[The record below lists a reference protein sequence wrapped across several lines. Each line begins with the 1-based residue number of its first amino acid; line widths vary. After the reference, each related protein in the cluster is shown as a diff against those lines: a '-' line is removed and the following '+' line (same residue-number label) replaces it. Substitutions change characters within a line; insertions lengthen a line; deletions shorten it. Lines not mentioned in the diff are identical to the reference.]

1 MRSRSSSGTALS
13 VVKEMLFVNDGVQ
26 LQMDG
31 TSTGAAGVAFNAAL
45 SRNPLN
51 SISPDDIE
59 SMTILKDASAT
70 AIYGRRAAD
79 GVILITTKRGNRDS
93 QLEYDVYAGAASP
106 TKTLGL
112 ATADQYRTFVTQ
124 FKDSLGGQGAVTAL
138 GNASTDW
145 EKALTRTSLAMNHNL
160 AFSGGSA
167 QTKYRASMNYFD
179 QEGIIKNSGLKRYQ
193 GRLNATHDAL
203 DSRLRLALNLS
214 ASRVNNTFS
223 PNENGGGFT
232 GGLFTNMVIFDPT
245 KPIQNA
251 DGTFFEIGT
260 GAQDVRNPV
269 AMIQQLYDYAPE
281 NRLLGNV
288 TGTIQLHDNLTAQTL
303 LGADNRNSTRQS
315 YAPRVS
321 PIGAAF
327 SGYARQA
334 ERSLQN
340 LNFQQLLTF
349 SKHMGEN
356 EVELVGGYE
365 YTKNNNMEFASAAQ
379 GFITDAYGVDNLN
392 AGTTTPVG
400 NPYSWHTQTQLSSS
414 FSRLCIAFRGRVVVT
429 GVMRPD
435 GSSRLAPGHQWAVFP
450 GLSASWRMT
459 DESFMR
465 SHPIGLSALALRV
478 GWGKQGNQAV
488 APYQTPLLLKSD
500 NGSLYPFGGVVTSGL
515 RAVQV
520 GNPDLKW
527 ETAEQTN
534 VGIDFGL
541 LQDRV
546 TGTIDIYQKNTK
558 DLLLNRAVPQPAV
571 GSSRIENIGSL
582 RNRGVEGS
590 LDMQLWSSGKK
601 SLTGGLVLTVKRN
614 QVTSLGAT
622 TAPCAAA
629 STTQSF
635 RAASNAKCTFIQS
648 GFVFGQGQSDQY
660 SQIIL
665 RGQPLGS
672 FFAPRFIGVKNG
684 HKYFAC
690 TVPGPSCANG
700 QTTDPTD
707 ADREFIGSA
716 KPSFTLGVR
725 NNAAWGA
732 LDMAWL
738 WRGEF
743 GGNTFN
749 NTALVYQTKSD
760 AAQGRNFIAAAI
772 GMPDNIHE
780 PAKFSSRWIESRTF
794 VRLQNMTLGYKLP
807 QSLTRGRTTRAYA
820 SGDNLL
826 LFTGYSGY
834 DP

>member
-1 MRSRSSSGTALS
+1 
-13 VVKEMLFVNDGVQ
+13 
-26 LQMDG
+26 
-31 TSTGAAGVAFNAAL
+31 
-45 SRNPLN
+45 
-51 SISPDDIE
+51 
-59 SMTILKDASAT
+59 
-70 AIYGRRAAD
+70 
-79 GVILITTKRGNRDS
+79 
-93 QLEYDVYAGAASP
+93 
-106 TKTLGL
+106 
-112 ATADQYRTFVTQ
+112 
-124 FKDSLGGQGAVTAL
+124 
-138 GNASTDW
+138 
-145 EKALTRTSLAMNHNL
+145 
-160 AFSGGSA
+160 
-167 QTKYRASMNYFD
+167 
-179 QEGIIKNSGLKRYQ
+179 
-193 GRLNATHDAL
+193 
-203 DSRLRLALNLS
+203 
-214 ASRVNNTFS
+214 
-223 PNENGGGFT
+223 
-232 GGLFTNMVIFDPT
+232 
-245 KPIQNA
+245 
-251 DGTFFEIGT
+251 
-260 GAQDVRNPV
+260 
-269 AMIQQLYDYAPE
+269 MIQQLYDYAPE

-288 TGTIQLHDNLTAQTL
+288 TGTIQIHDNLTAQTL
-303 LGADNRNSTRQS
+303 LGADNSNSTPQS

-365 YTKNNNMEFASAAQ
+365 YTKNNNMEFAAAAQ

-392 AGTTTPVG
+392 AAMTGPLG
-400 NPYSWHTQTQLSSS
+400 DRYSWHSEIELSWCLSG
-414 FSRLCIAFRGRVVVT
+414 LNYGCG
-429 GVMRPD
+429 G
-435 GSSRLAPGHQWAVFP
+435 GLLARESWCRSGPSV
-450 GLSASWRMT
+450 SASG
-459 DESFMR
+459 DESVEG
-465 SHPIGLSALALRV
+465 P
-478 GWGKQGNQAV
+478 GNRGAEG
-488 APYQTPLLLKSD
+488 PLTPLLW
-500 NGSLYPFGGVVTSGL
+500 TS
-515 RAVQV
+515 A
-520 GNPDLKW
+520 
-527 ETAEQTN
+527 
-534 VGIDFGL
+534 
-541 LQDRV
+541 
-546 TGTIDIYQKNTK
+546 
-558 DLLLNRAVPQPAV
+558 
-571 GSSRIENIGSL
+571 
-582 RNRGVEGS
+582 
-590 LDMQLWSSGKK
+590 KK
-601 SLTGGLVLTVKRN
+601 SLPGGLVRTVERN
-614 QVTSLGAT
+614 QATSLGDPA
-622 TAPCAAA
+622 AACAAD

-648 GFVFGQGQSDQY
+648 GFVFGQGQSNQY

-672 FFAPRFIGVKNG
+672 FLAPRFIGVKNG
-684 HKYFAC
+684 QQYFAC
-690 TVPGPSCANG
+690 TVAGPSCANG

-716 KPSFTLGVR
+716 NPSFTLGVR